1 VPDHPRLPPKQLRG
15 EDLNLLF
22 QDQNLAGYRLPHP
35 GIAAASLGAEKPRT
49 MRAIAA
55 GMDG

>member
-1 VPDHPRLPPKQLRG
+1 MNTASSATSPPPRLDCRTDQREPTLSQLRG

-35 GIAAASLGAEKPRT
+35 GSQQPV
-49 MRAIAA
+49 
-55 GMDG
+55 